1 MCILHFF
8 RDALDSIDIEV
19 TIEQIKSILNLELS
33 TNKDYS
39 NFATAG
45 VSISNKLQFFL
56 NSSMT
61 YYNADTADLFLFAR
75 DNFFNIDI
83 VIFKSNEI
91 EGWAEDLM
99 KNNGCNRNTI
109 HFVKTLSS
117 ISLPQCLF
125 PYKIHQW
132 TILQKL
138 SIFYKKLKVMT
149 GYKKLNHAANEE
161 KKIKRMIL
169 VFNVSCFHVF
179 FLWQKIV
186 YLEFSLIVNAGR
198 NQSLFCN
205 ILVK

>member
-61 YYNADTADLFLFAR
+61 YYNADTADLLLFALG
-75 DNFFNIDI
+75 NFFDIDI
-83 VIFKSNEI
+83 AIFKSNER
-91 EGWAEDLM
+91 ECWAEYLM

-109 HFVKTLSS
+109 HFVETLSS
-117 ISLPQCLF
+117 ISLPWCLS

-149 GYKKLNHAANEE
+149 RYKKLNHAADEE

-179 FLWQKIV
+179 FLRQKTIF
-186 YLEFSLIVNAGR
+186 LGFIFTVNAGR
-198 NQSLFCN
+198 NQSLFCK